1 MTDKGIW
8 NSHTL
13 GTAPRRESVEEY
25 FDWKREKMRREIIDT
40 QPEPL
45 PPEFEEAMNK
55 AAWEA
60 MEYVN
65 ELERKE
71 QEGGMT

>member
-25 FDWKREKMRREIIDT
+25 FDWKLEKREQQRESD
-40 QPEPL
+40 
-45 PPEFEEAMNK
+45 
-55 AAWEA
+55 
-60 MEYVN
+60 
-65 ELERKE
+65 RKP
-71 QEGGMT
+71 QKP